1 MGCTNDTLCYV
12 AHGVVCAT
20 HCNCLTLA
28 MASEICVDNVVA
40 TCHCCMHET
49 NRGWRFIEQQWS
61 DHDRLLTQQGLQRE
75 MRFRLQYY

>member
-1 MGCTNDTLCYV
+1 
-12 AHGVVCAT
+12 
-20 HCNCLTLA
+20 